1 MWVWFDTGDLAGLAG
16 RVAGL
21 GSAVRDDDA
30 SVSVLGLLWHRLDAL
45 SLVEV
50 PFRVPAAEV
59 RAWVVTLR
67 LVGVRSRVD
76 GFSALADDLEHLVSE
91 G

>member
-1 MWVWFDTGDLAGLAG
+1 MWVWFDTGDLAGLAE

-21 GSAVRDDDA
+21 SVQGDDA
-30 SVSVLGLLWHRLDAL
+30 SVLLSLWHRLDAL

-50 PFRVPAAEV
+50 PVRVPEAEV

-76 GFSALADDLEHLVSE
+76 GFSTLADDLEHLVSE